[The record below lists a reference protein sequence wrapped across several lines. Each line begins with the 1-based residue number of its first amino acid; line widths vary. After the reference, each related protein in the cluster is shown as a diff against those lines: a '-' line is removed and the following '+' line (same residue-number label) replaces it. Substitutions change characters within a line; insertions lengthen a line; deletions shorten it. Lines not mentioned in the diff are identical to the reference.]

1 MKKTVIALLFP
12 VVAAVPVFAADTI
25 ATPASAPRDTQAEEI
40 ETLTYAPGEN
50 SLNASARSRLQAWA
64 QHLAGKPKL
73 RVEIT
78 GHTDE
83 RLLTLRARAIFS
95 DNLGISNVRAKEVA
109 EVLRAQAGFAEAV
122 ITAVGK
128 GDTEPKVS
136 CKRKASAR
144 SYLACLEPNRRV
156 EIHVRYDNEAV
167 AVDIAPA
174 PEPVTV
180 EAAPAPAVA
189 EIAPVAAP
197 RATEEIA
204 NNGYYAALDFGKV
217 SYSNTAGQYDG
228 AAFPNPAILR
238 IGGGYRFTPRLAVE
252 AGYSLIG
259 DSSIKSTSA
268 LVLTETLRNTNFQLT
283 AVGTYPI
290 NDTFGVFGKLGLS
303 YTKLDYGYAS
313 ATTSG
318 SGSGSK
324 VNPMYGLGAQYN
336 INKHHSL
343 RAQYENFG
351 KTAFAANFSDG
362 TTATSTIGVAVISAG
377 WMYNF

>member
-1 MKKTVIALLFP
+1 MKKIVIALLFS
-12 VVAAVPVFAADTI
+12 VVTAVPVYAADTI
-25 ATPASAPRDTQAEEI
+25 ATPAPAPRDMQAEEI
-40 ETLTYAPGEN
+40 ETITYAPGEN
-50 SLNASARSRLQAWA
+50 SLNESARGRLQAWA
-64 QHLAGKPKL
+64 QHLAGKPRL
-73 RVEIT
+73 RIDIT
-78 GHTDE
+78 GHADE
-83 RLLTLRARAIFS
+83 RLLTPRARAIFG

-109 EVLRAQAGFAEAV
+109 DVLRAQAGFAQAS

-128 GDTEPKVS
+128 GDTEPKVF
-136 CKRKASAR
+136 CKRKASA
-144 SYLACLEPNRRV
+144 SAYLACLEPNRRV

-174 PEPVTV
+174 PEPATV
-180 EAAPAPAVA
+180 EAAPAVA
-189 EIAPVAAP
+189 EIAPAAAP

-204 NNGYYAALDFGKV
+204 NNGYYAALDLGKV

-313 ATTSG
+313 ATNSG

-324 VNPMYGLGAQYN
+324 INPMYGLGAQYN

-351 KTAFAANFSDG
+351 KTALTANFSDG
-362 TTATSTIGVAVISAG
+362 TTATSDIGIAVISAG